1 MHMISEPLPSFCPRC
16 NAPLQLDEAGRC
28 DWCRAHL
35 QTVSPQGHVLN
46 VPAGSVKLLPADV
59 DDMGVAPFIKL
70 TLAVLG
76 LLRFER
82 AVQEFAGREP
92 ELVRNIVAL
101 SGAVADAGA
110 RVRNAGLLKS
120 GFDNNLRVY
129 TPAEIWICNLAI
141 DLIAF
146 LGSLDGL
153 RNGTRAQI
161 ANNLRTLD
169 QNTSSHTWKKDV
181 KGAGAGPAQF
191 RELRAAVPY
200 HTPRPGR

>member
-1 MHMISEPLPSFCPRC
+1 MHMISGPLPSFCPRC

-28 DWCRAHL
+28 GWCRAHL
-35 QTVSPQGHVLN
+35 QTVPPQGHPLN
-46 VPAGSVKLLPADV
+46 VPAGPVKLLPADV
-59 DDMGVAPFIKL
+59 DDMGVAPFIQL

-82 AVQEFAGREP
+82 AVQEFVGREP
-92 ELVRNIVAL
+92 ELVRNIVDL

-129 TPAEIWICNLAI
+129 MPEEIWICNLAI

-161 ANNLRTLD
+161 ANNLRSLD

-200 HTPRPGR
+200 HTPRPRR

>member
-1 MHMISEPLPSFCPRC
+1 MHMISGPSPSFCPRC

-28 DWCRAHL
+28 SWCRAHL
-35 QTVSPQGHVLN
+35 QTVPPEGHLLN
-46 VPAGSVKLLPADV
+46 VPAGRFTLLPADV
-59 DDMGVAPFIKL
+59 DYLGVAPFIDL
-70 TLAVLG
+70 TLAVFG

-82 AVQEFAGREP
+82 AVQEFVGREP

-101 SGAVADAGA
+101 TNAVADAGA

-120 GFDNNLRVY
+120 GFDNNLGVY
-129 TPAEIWICNLAI
+129 TPEEIWIFNLAI
-141 DLIAF
+141 DLIAL

-161 ANNLRTLD
+161 ANNLTSLD
-169 QNTSSHTWKKDV
+169 RSTSSHTWKKDV
-181 KGAGAGPAQF
+181 KRAGFGPAHF

-200 HTPRPGR
+200 HTPRPRR